1 MVRLDK
7 ESILFIENYLENS
20 DVFYADIRLEMTDH
34 IASEIEQLMDS
45 ENTEFYGTF
54 KAYMINNKAVLL
66 ENNKRFIRAA
76 DTSILK
82 RLFAELF
89 KFSTLLV
96 FALVFFVSFKWL
108 SIIEVEDLRDYI
120 ALFPMVSIVPFCIIY
135 VFALNIFKMP
145 RVSGI
150 ERLAFL
156 YMICFQ
162 LFHFLSSMIGI
173 YIQSNNNF
181 YIVAITMSIIVTL
194 SLLIIKITLKI
205 MNQYHN
211 DYKFMKSL

>member
-1 MVRLDK
+1 MH
-7 ESILFIENYLENS
+7 LF
-20 DVFYADIRLEMTDH
+20 
-34 IASEIEQLMDS
+34 
-45 ENTEFYGTF
+45 
-54 KAYMINNKAVLL
+54 
-66 ENNKRFIRAA
+66 
-76 DTSILK
+76 
-82 RLFAELF
+82 
-89 KFSTLLV
+89 
-96 FALVFFVSFKWL
+96 
-108 SIIEVEDLRDYI
+108 
-120 ALFPMVSIVPFCIIY
+120 
-135 VFALNIFKMP
+135 
-145 RVSGI
+145 SGI

-162 LFHFLSSMIGI
+162 LFHFLSSMIKI